1 LRPICANRSFLRVPP
16 DLDLTATLTASKF
29 RLVRLVPLAVIVVV
43 SVTLITMGWHKQL
56 SLVGLVDRRAD
67 IDAFVAEHRIAALAA
82 SAGIYA
88 VAVALSLPGA
98 AFLTMGCG
106 MIFGALVGG
115 LTAIVGATA
124 GATVIFLIAKSAF
137 GGWLVRRA
145 GQRAET
151 LAAGFRADAFNYLL
165 FLRLVPVFPFWLVN
179 LVPAVCGVGLATF
192 VAATGMG
199 IIPGTFAYASFGAGL
214 DSAIA
219 APASVYRA
227 CLSAG
232 RRDCQLDFDPGA
244 AVTPQLIGG
253 LFALGVLALVPI
265 AVKRFKAAHAN
276 RVLNG

>member
-1 LRPICANRSFLRVPP
+1 VPT
-16 DLDLTATLTASKF
+16 DLDSTTTPTAAGI
-29 RLVRLVPLAVIVVV
+29 RLVRLIPLAVIIVI
-43 SVTLITMGWHKQL
+43 SVTVITMGWHKQL
-56 SLVGLVDRRAD
+56 SLAGLVDRRAD
-67 IDAFVAEHRIAALAA
+67 IDAFVAEHWIAALTAA
-82 SAGIYA
+82 AGIYA

-115 LTAIVGATA
+115 LTAMVGATA

-137 GGWLVRRA
+137 GSWLVRRA
-145 GQRAET
+145 GRRTES

-179 LVPAVCGVGLATF
+179 LVPALCGVGLATF
-192 VAATGMG
+192 VTATAIG
-199 IIPGTFAYASFGAGL
+199 IIPGTFAYAFFGAGL

-219 APASVYRA
+219 AQASVYRA

-232 RRDCQLDFDPGA
+232 RPDCHLDFNPGA
-244 AVTPQLIGG
+244 AATPQLIAG
-253 LFALGVLALVPI
+253 LIALGVLALVPI
-265 AVKRFKAAHAN
+265 AAKRFKAARAN